1 MKINQFIE
9 LFRFIS
15 AYYFFRHGLP
25 NLLLMHF
32 SGLKFKEIISLE
44 WFPPCMLIAISLIY
58 PLFRA
63 SFICPLSSLHTDRK
77 AAGYFFRKS
86 AAYFDEVF
94 IPSRSS
100 AP

>member
-44 WFPPCMLIAISLIY
+44 WFPPVHADCHFAD
-58 PLFRA
+58 
-63 SFICPLSSLHTDRK
+63 LSAVSGFLHMPPIFPT
-77 AAGYFFRKS
+77 Y
-86 AAYFDEVF
+86 
-94 IPSRSS
+94 
-100 AP
+100 